1 MATQTLTSD
10 HVCNGQCRE
19 NERCSLVTSGPL
31 QEYEVGPEMA
41 RHLGSRSF
49 VTRVEAADK
58 RLRPNAANPAFSLDP
73 GLVETGP
80 SDQRR
85 WLVWWKTE
93 RV

>member
-1 MATQTLTSD
+1 M
-10 HVCNGQCRE
+10 
-19 NERCSLVTSGPL
+19 TSGPL
-31 QEYEVGPEMA
+31 AEYEIGPRTA
-41 RHLGSRSF
+41 PYLGNRSF